1 MSAVEPLLAIMARL
15 RDPDGG
21 CPWDLEQTFAT
32 IAPYTLE
39 EAYEVADA
47 IDRGDLDD
55 LKDELGDL
63 LLQVVFHARMAE
75 EAGAF
80 AFGDVV
86 AAICDKMVRRHPH
99 VFAAQGWA
107 NAEGGRVPGAAG
119 AGQAKDSGEVLRN
132 WDAIKRAER
141 AAKGEADASALAG
154 ISRGL
159 PEWLRAVKLQH
170 KAAKVGFDWP
180 GPTPVIAKLHEEID
194 EVRAEFDAVAADP
207 GDAAARDR
215 LEDEIGDVLFVC
227 ANLAR
232 HAKVDVGSALRRAN
246 AKFERRFRAMEA
258 LAAADGGL
266 AGKTLDAQDRYWAQ
280 AKAAER
286 EESMQERLQQ
296 RQGTPVAAEA
306 APAGGLR
313 NFAGE

>member
-1 MSAVEPLLAIMARL
+1 MQDKTENIAQLLAIMAKL

-21 CPWDLEQTFAT
+21 CPWDLEQDFAT
-32 IAPYTLE
+32 IAPYTIE

-47 IDRGDLDD
+47 IDRGDMAD

-63 LLQVVFHARMAE
+63 LLQVAFHARMAE

-80 AFGDVV
+80 DFDDVA

-99 VFAAQGWA
+99 VFAAQGCA
-107 NAEGGRVPGAAG
+107 NAAGGRMPGAAG
-119 AGQAKDSGEVLRN
+119 DMHADDSGEVLRN

-141 AAKGEADASALAG
+141 EAKGEADASALAG

-159 PEWLRAVKLQH
+159 PEWQRAVKLQH

-180 GPTPVIAKLHEEID
+180 DPAPVLDKLREELD
-194 EVRAEFDAVAADP
+194 EVRAEFDAVAAAP
-207 GDAAARDR
+207 GDAEARDR

-232 HAKVDVGSALRRAN
+232 HAKVDVGGALRRAN
-246 AKFERRFRAMEA
+246 RKFERRFRAMEA
-258 LAAADGGL
+258 LAEADGGL
-266 AGKTLDAQDRYWAQ
+266 AGKPLDAQDRYWDL
-280 AKAAER
+280 AKAAEKEGKR
-286 EESMQERLQQ
+286 
-296 RQGTPVAAEA
+296 
-306 APAGGLR
+306 
-313 NFAGE
+313 

>member
-1 MSAVEPLLAIMARL
+1 MSQTRTIDDLLAIMARL

-21 CPWDLEQTFAT
+21 CPWDTQQTFST
-32 IAPYTLE
+32 IAPYTIE

-47 IDRGDLDD
+47 IDRGDMVD

-75 EAGAF
+75 EDGAF
-80 AFGDVV
+80 AFADVV
-86 AAICDKMVRRHPH
+86 ESICDKMERRHPH
-99 VFAAQGWA
+99 VFGDASFEDAEAQLADWEA
-107 NAEGGRVPGAAG
+107 R
-119 AGQAKDSGEVLRN
+119 
-132 WDAIKRAER
+132 KRAER
-141 AAKGEADASALAG
+141 IAKGEQDGSALAG

-159 PEWLRAVKLQH
+159 PEWQRAVKLQH

-180 GPTPVIAKLHEEID
+180 GPAPVLDKLREEIE

-207 GDAAARDR
+207 GDAAAHDR
-215 LEDEIGDVLFVC
+215 LEDELGDVLFVC

-258 LAAADGGL
+258 LAAAGGGL
-266 AGKTLDAQDRYWAQ
+266 AGKSLDAQDRYWVQ
-280 AKAAER
+280 AKAAEK
-286 EESMQERLQQ
+286 EG
-296 RQGTPVAAEA
+296 RQ
-306 APAGGLR
+306 
-313 NFAGE
+313 